1 MKTIAL
7 ISRDSSR
14 IKSVTDILDGIY
26 NIVTLDSIN
35 RLFEFCFNSTPDLIV
50 LNDDVIDTGTAEI
63 TSTIKSDP
71 LFGHLPVIAII
82 NDIVTLNRTYLK
94 SIIDDYIRA
103 PFDEKDITFRID
115 LCISRAEKILETNP
129 LTRLPGNITIIKE
142 IQRRIDS
149 DDFFALAYADIDYFK
164 PFNDAYGFSRG
175 DEVIR
180 MTGRLISNI
189 IKMYGKDSFIGHVGG
204 DDFIFIFSGDV
215 ERICK
220 ELITNFDGIVPTFYD
235 TADREKG
242 FIESIDR
249 EGNKKSFPL
258 LSLSIGIAHN
268 TNRKFS
274 HYGKVSEIATELKSY
289 AKRFKGSCYKIDN
302 RLS

>member
-7 ISRDSSR
+7 ITRDSSR
-14 IKSVTDILDGIY
+14 IKSVTDILNGIY
-26 NIVTLDSIN
+26 NIVPLDSIN
-35 RLFEFCFNSTPDLIV
+35 RLFEFCFNSTPDLIM
-50 LNDDVIDTGTAEI
+50 LNDDVIDAGTAEI

-82 NDIVTLNRTYLK
+82 NDTGTLDRTYLK
-94 SIIDDYIRA
+94 SIIDDYIHA

-149 DDFFALAYADIDYFK
+149 DDFFALAYTDIDYFK

-189 IKMYGKDSFIGHVGG
+189 IKMYAKDSFIGHVGG
-204 DDFIFIFSGDV
+204 DDFIFIVSGDI
-215 ERICK
+215 EKICK
-220 ELITNFDGIVPTFYD
+220 ELIANFDGIVPTFYD

-249 EGNKKSFPL
+249 EGNKKTFPL

-289 AKRFKGSCYKIDN
+289 AKKFKGSCYKIDN